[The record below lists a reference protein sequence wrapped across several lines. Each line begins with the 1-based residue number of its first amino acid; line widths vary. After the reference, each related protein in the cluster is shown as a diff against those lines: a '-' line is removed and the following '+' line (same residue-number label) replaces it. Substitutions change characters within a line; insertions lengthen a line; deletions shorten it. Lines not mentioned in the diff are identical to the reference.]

1 MTQTE
6 PLTRTIL
13 LVLLGLLAIPL
24 VMMLVMM
31 PMMGAFGW
39 SHMGGWMGD
48 SSGGWVAMVL
58 LMGIPLLVVIGIGYL
73 LYQSLGTETT
83 EETDEALEELR
94 RVYARGEISDEEFER
109 RRKNLRQ
116 DNKPA

>member
-1 MTQTE
+1 MTRTE

-39 SHMGGWMGD
+39 SHMSGWMWD

-58 LMGIPLLVVIGIGYL
+58 LMGIPILVVIRVGYL
-73 LYQSLGTETT
+73 VYQSLGTETT
-83 EETDEALEELR
+83 EQADEAVEELR

-109 RRKNLRQ
+109 RRENLRQ